1 MVKGDLTCSEQKN
14 DLVYILNRP
23 LLATKWRMI
32 FGNQKWGWPDRLET
46 IAMVWVEDDGGG
58 RSVERDR
65 RE

>member
-1 MVKGDLTCSEQKN
+1 M
-14 DLVYILNRP
+14 
-23 LLATKWRMI
+23 LATKWRMI

-58 RSVERDR
+58 RRVERDR